1 MCKLILF
8 HVHKD
13 FLGDSTVLGHICVYW
28 WLKLLH
34 NPQTMCSYY
43 KRDAWRN

>member
-13 FLGDSTVLGHICVYW
+13 FLGDSTVLGHICVYCYD
-28 WLKLLH
+28 
-34 NPQTMCSYY
+34 PQTMCSYY